1 MAPELTTG
9 LVLVL
14 FAGLLSALT
23 YITVRRSRET
33 SDRDVAALQ
42 ATDQRA
48 EVSRKRLHE
57 GIEDIRTHFVH
68 KKECTQKHQ
77 QMSEQRKEFMAAA
90 LKLER
95 VGERVNLTMQE
106 AKAITQTQVAI
117 QQDLSATMARV
128 DEMRRDITD
137 LAVRME
143 RANGGRAE

>member
-77 QMSEQRKEFMAAA
+77 QMSEQRREFMAAA
-90 LKLER
+90 LKL
-95 VGERVNLTMQE
+95 GKPPSP
-106 AKAITQTQVAI
+106 ADVA
-117 QQDLSATMARV
+117 DALSVALAAADAR
-128 DEMRRDITD
+128 RRGT
-137 LAVRME
+137 L
-143 RANGGRAE
+143 RAAAGKHKRR